1 MEVLTP
7 SSVGAKH
14 RPVLRQLFSAAVI
27 VSALGYFVDIY
38 DLVLFSIIRVPSLK
52 SLGLSGAT
60 LLDTGIYLLNVQMVG
75 MLIGGI
81 AWGILGD
88 KKGRLSVLFG
98 SIILYSIANI
108 ANGFVQTVEQYAV
121 LRFIAGLGLAGEL
134 GAGITLVSELLP
146 KEYRGYG
153 TALITSVGVA
163 GAMLAWFIAKSFGW
177 QSCFWIGGGLGLLLL
192 ILRIGILESG
202 MYKKISHLEVRRG
215 QFLSLFTNRH
225 RFAKYVRC
233 ILIGLPTWYL
243 VGILMTLAPEL
254 SKALGV
260 TGEITGGESI
270 FWFYLGL
277 TIGNMLS
284 GTISQMMRSRKQV
297 VLMFL
302 VATAVFVGA
311 YFLQRGSSPEVF
323 YAICTIMGVS
333 SGYWALFVTVAA
345 EQFGTN
351 LRATVATTVPN
362 FVRGAL
368 VPIALI
374 FQWLKSKFAASYPAG
389 DALIFSGIVLGAVTL
404 AIAIYALSGLS
415 ETFGKDLDYIET

>member
-1 MEVLTP
+1 MTER
-7 SSVGAKH
+7 
-14 RPVLRQLFSAAVI
+14 RPVYRHLLNAAVI

-52 SLGLSGAT
+52 SLGLTGPAI
-60 LLDTGIYLLNVQMVG
+60 LDTGIYLLNVQMAG

-81 AWGILGD
+81 AWGVLGD

-98 SIILYSIANI
+98 SILLYSLANI
-108 ANGFVQTVEQYAV
+108 ANGFVQSVEQYAV

-163 GAMLAWFIAKSFGW
+163 GALLAWLIAQAFGW
-177 QSCFWIGGGLGLLLL
+177 QTCFWIGGGLGLILL
-192 ILRIGILESG
+192 ILRIGVLESS
-202 MYKKISHLEVRRG
+202 MYHKAAQATVRRG
-215 QFLSLFTNRH
+215 QFHTLFTNR
-225 RFAKYVRC
+225 RQFAKYLRC

-260 TGEITGGESI
+260 TGEITGGGAI

-277 TIGNMLS
+277 TAGNMMS
-284 GTISQMMRSRKQV
+284 GVISQMLQSRKKV
-297 VLMFL
+297 VLIFL
-302 VATAVFVGA
+302 VSTAVFVAA
-311 YFLQRGSSPEVF
+311 YFLQRGTSPEMF
-323 YAICTIMGVS
+323 YAICAFMGLS
-333 SGYWALFVTVAA
+333 SGYWALFVTIGA

-351 LRATVATTVPN
+351 LRSTVATTVPN
-362 FVRGAL
+362 FARGAL
-368 VPIALI
+368 VPIAFA
-374 FQWLKSKFAASYPAG
+374 FQQLRLVLAKSVPT
-389 DALIFSGIVLGAVTL
+389 DMALIYSGMIVGAFCL
-404 AIAIYALSGLS
+404 AIAIFALTGLT
-415 ETFGKDLDYIET
+415 ETFNKDLDYIET

>member
-1 MEVLTP
+1 MEVLPQNRT
-7 SSVGAKH
+7 
-14 RPVLRQLFSAAVI
+14 VLKSLLSAAVI

-52 SLGLSGAT
+52 SLGLSGTA
-60 LLDTGIYLLNVQMVG
+60 LLDTGIYLLNVQMAG

-108 ANGFVQTVEQYAV
+108 ANGFVQSVEQYAV
-121 LRFIAGLGLAGEL
+121 LRFIAGIGLAGEL

-153 TALITSVGVA
+153 TALVTSIGVA
-163 GAMLAWFIAKSFGW
+163 GALFAWLIAQAYGW
-177 QSCFWIGGGLGLLLL
+177 QTCFWIGGGLGLLLL
-192 ILRIGILESG
+192 VLRIGILESG
-202 MYKKISHLEVRRG
+202 MYKKIASTTVRRG
-215 QFLSLFTNRH
+215 SFIALFTNRK
-225 RFAKYVRC
+225 RFTKYLRC

-260 TGEITGGESI
+260 TGEITGGEAI

-277 TIGNMLS
+277 ACGNMTS
-284 GTISQMMRSRKQV
+284 GVISQVLKSRKKV
-297 VLMFL
+297 VLLFL
-302 VATAVFVGA
+302 AANAAFVAA
-311 YFLQRGSSPEVF
+311 YFLQRGTTPQIF
-323 YAICTIMGVS
+323 YAICALMGTA
-333 SGYWALFVTVAA
+333 SGYWALFVTIAA

-368 VPIALI
+368 VPIAI
-374 FQWLKSKFAASYPAG
+374 VFQWLKGVFPSNVPAN
-389 DALIFSGIVLGAVTL
+389 DALIYAGALLGFVTL
-404 AIAIYALSGLS
+404 TIALYSLAGLS

>member
-1 MEVLTP
+1 MEVLPQNRT
-7 SSVGAKH
+7 
-14 RPVLRQLFSAAVI
+14 VLKSLLSAAVI

-52 SLGLSGAT
+52 SLGLSGAV

-98 SIILYSIANI
+98 SIILYSLANI
-108 ANGFVQTVEQYAV
+108 ANGFVQSVEQYAV
-121 LRFIAGLGLAGEL
+121 LRFIAGIGLAGEL

-153 TALITSVGVA
+153 TALVTSIGVA
-163 GAMLAWFIAKSFGW
+163 GAPLAWLISQAFGW
-177 QSCFWIGGGLGLLLL
+177 QTCFWIGGGLGLVLLV
-192 ILRIGILESG
+192 LRIGILESG
-202 MYKKISHLEVRRG
+202 MYKKTAATTVRRG
-215 QFLSLFTNRH
+215 SFIALFTNRKW
-225 RFAKYVRC
+225 FAKYMRC

-243 VGILMTLAPEL
+243 VGILLTLAPEL

-260 TGEITGGESI
+260 TGEITGGEAVL
-270 FWFYLGL
+270 WFYLGL
-277 TIGNMLS
+277 TVGNLMSGALS
-284 GTISQMMRSRKQV
+284 QAMRSRKK
-297 VLMFL
+297 VLLILL
-302 VATAVFVGA
+302 VATSALVGA
-311 YFLQRGSSPEVF
+311 YFIQRNSTPMTF
-323 YAICTIMGVS
+323 YTICAILGIAN
-333 SGYWALFVTVAA
+333 GYWALFVTVAA

-368 VPIALI
+368 VPIALV
-374 FQWLKSKFAASYPAG
+374 FQWLKGVLASNGLSPS
-389 DALIFSGIVLGAVTL
+389 DALIYSGVIVGATTL
-404 AIAIYALSGLS
+404 VIAIASLSGLS
-415 ETFGKDLDYIET
+415 ETFGKDLDYVET

>member
-1 MEVLTP
+1 MEVLEARRNTP
-7 SSVGAKH
+7 V
-14 RPVLRQLFSAAVI
+14 RQHLLSAAVI

-52 SLGLSGAT
+52 SLGLEGSAI
-60 LLDTGIYLLNVQMVG
+60 LDTGLYLLNVQMAG

-98 SIILYSIANI
+98 SILLYSLANI

-163 GAMLAWFIAKSFGW
+163 GALLAWLIAQAFGW
-177 QSCFWIGGGLGLLLL
+177 QTCFWIGGGLGLILL
-192 ILRIGILESG
+192 ILRIGVLESSL
-202 MYKKISHLEVRRG
+202 YKKVLTTTVRRG
-215 QFLSLFTNRH
+215 QFHTLFTDRH
-225 RFAKYVRC
+225 RFGRYLRC

-254 SKALGV
+254 SRALGV
-260 TGEITGGESI
+260 TGEITGGGAI

-277 TIGNMLS
+277 TIGNMTS
-284 GTISQMMRSRKQV
+284 GLISQMLRSRKKV
-297 VLMFL
+297 VLIFL
-302 VATAVFVGA
+302 ISTAVFVGA
-311 YFLQRGSSPEVF
+311 YFLQRGASVEVF
-323 YAICTIMGVS
+323 YTICAFMGLS
-333 SGYWALFVTVAA
+333 SGYWALFVTIGA

-351 LRATVATTVPN
+351 LRSTVATTVPN
-362 FVRGAL
+362 FARGAL
-368 VPIALI
+368 VPIAFA
-374 FQWLKSKFAASYPAG
+374 FQQLRALLAKSVAT
-389 DALIFSGIVLGAVTL
+389 DTALIDAGIIVGIFCLG
-404 AIAIYALSGLS
+404 IAIFALSG
-415 ETFGKDLDYIET
+415 

>member
-1 MEVLTP
+1 MEVLT
-7 SSVGAKH
+7 H
-14 RPVLRQLFSAAVI
+14 NRPILRSLFSAAVI

-52 SLGLSGAT
+52 SLGLSGTA
-60 LLDTGIYLLNVQMVG
+60 LLDTGIYLLNVQMAG

-81 AWGILGD
+81 AWGMLGD

-98 SIILYSIANI
+98 SIILYSIANL
-108 ANGFVQTVEQYAV
+108 ANGFVQTVEQYAW

-153 TALITSVGVA
+153 TALVTSVGVA
-163 GAMLAWFIAKSFGW
+163 GAMFAWFIAQSFGW
-177 QSCFWIGGGLGLLLL
+177 QTCFWIGGGLGIMLLVM
-192 ILRIGILESG
+192 RIGVLESG
-202 MYKKISHLEVRRG
+202 MYKKMVHTEVRRG
-215 QFLSLFTNRH
+215 QFISLFKDRH
-225 RFAKYVRC
+225 RFAKYLRC

-260 TGEITGGESI
+260 TGEITGGGAI

-277 TIGNMLS
+277 TAGNMAT
-284 GTISQMMRSRKQV
+284 GIISQMMKSRKKV
-297 VLMFL
+297 LLMFHI
-302 VATAVFVGA
+302 ATAALVGV

-323 YAICTIMGVS
+323 YAICTLAGFA

-351 LRATVATTVPN
+351 MRATVATTVPN

-368 VPIALI
+368 VPIALA
-374 FQWLKSKFAASYPAG
+374 FQMLKDLFARSNSPG
-389 DALIFSGIVLGAVTL
+389 DSLIYSGIVLGAVTL

-415 ETFGKDLDYIET
+415 ETFGKDLDYTET

>member
-1 MEVLTP
+1 MEVLASP
-7 SSVGAKH
+7 SSRIKT
-14 RPVLRQLFSAAVI
+14 LFSAAVI

-52 SLGLSGAT
+52 SLGLSGAAV
-60 LLDTGIYLLNVQMVG
+60 LDTGIYLLNVQMAG

-81 AWGILGD
+81 AWGVLGD

-98 SIILYSIANI
+98 SILLYSLANI

-121 LRFIAGLGLAGEL
+121 LRFIAGIGLAGEL
-134 GAGITLVSELLP
+134 GAGVTLVSEILP
-146 KEYRGYG
+146 REYRGYG
-153 TALITSVGVA
+153 TALITSIGVA
-163 GAMLAWFIAKSFGW
+163 GALLAWLIAQGFGW
-177 QSCFWIGGGLGLLLL
+177 QTCFWIGGALGIVLL

-202 MYKKISHLEVRRG
+202 MYKKTAQMESVRRG
-215 QFLSLFTNRH
+215 SFLSLFTNRE
-225 RFAKYVRC
+225 RFGKYIRC

-260 TGEITGGESI
+260 TGIVTGGEAI

-277 TIGNMLS
+277 TFGNIACGALS
-284 GTISQMMRSRKQV
+284 QAMRSRKK
-297 VLMFL
+297 VLLLFLITSALL
-302 VATAVFVGA
+302 VAM
-311 YFLQRGSSPEVF
+311 YFLQSGASNTLF
-323 YAICTIMGVS
+323 YAISLVLGLS
-333 SGYWALFVTVAA
+333 SGYWALFVTIAA

-368 VPIALI
+368 VPIALA
-374 FQWLKSKFAASYPAG
+374 FQWLRSLLAKSNTDS
-389 DALIFSGIVLGAVTL
+389 DALLYSAAAIGAVTL
-404 AIAIYALSGLS
+404 IIAIFSLSGLA
-415 ETFGKDLDYIET
+415 ETFDKDLDYIET